1 MSNLDKFDETTFD
14 METVNSDQP
23 VLIDFYADWCGPC
36 RAMSP
41 VVESI
46 ASDLSG
52 QLKVAK
58 VDTDATPSL
67 AMRYGIMSIP
77 TLMVFHKGQ
86 VIDRLVGYPG
96 PTTST
101 CASGVASKICST
113 SRAMFPASLYVG
125 TTTATCIRSS

>member
-1 MSNLDKFDETTFD
+1 MSNLDKCDETTFD

-96 PTTST
+96 PTQVKQWVQGTIDK
-101 CASGVASKICST
+101 VAAK
-113 SRAMFPASLYVG
+113 
-125 TTTATCIRSS
+125 